1 MQVVDSKTKQFYTSL
16 TRIFKPHGFRRQ
28 RTRWYRR
35 SVDCIQVVD
44 LQKIHSFRSYHINLH
59 LILIEEEEKE
69 DIPLNHWDIRH
80 RINST
85 SARNK
90 YSIQNLLDLDAP
102 ISLEE
107 REAEMVVL
115 AESKILPWFERL
127 SCTESIRKAVADDFI
142 HRSSFL
148 TARARKLLEPDLEL
162 DLDKEPGK

>member
-1 MQVVDSKTKQFYTSL
+1 MDSETKQFYTSL

-44 LQKIHSFRSYHINLH
+44 LQKVHSFRSYHINLH
-59 LILIEEEEKE
+59 LILIEEDE
-69 DIPLNHWDIRH
+69 DIPLNHWDIHH
-80 RINST
+80 RIIGT
-85 SARNK
+85 SAKNK

-107 REAEMVVL
+107 REAEMVIL
-115 AESKILPWFERL
+115 AESKILPWFEKL
-127 SCTESIRKAVADDFI
+127 SSAERIRSAAADGFI
-142 HRSSFL
+142 HRSSLL